1 MLITAGAIAILLIL
15 SAFYSGSET
24 ALTAASKPLM
34 HQLEARGNRRA
45 RMVNRLHDRKGPL
58 LGAILIGNNLVNI
71 LASALAA
78 SVLIGLFGEAGIAYA
93 TIIMTALIVMFSEI
107 LPKTYAMHNADRFAL
122 AIAPV
127 MRPIVQI
134 FSPLT
139 WATQIIV
146 RSALGLLG
154 MKLNPEEP
162 FVTSVEELRGA
173 IELHEGDDEA
183 VQHERAM
190 LRSVLDLAEVEVAEI
205 MVHRKTVA
213 MVNADAPANVVL
225 DQILASPYT
234 RLPLWRGDTDNLIGV
249 VHAKEI
255 LRALK
260 DRKGNI
266 EGLNIEALA
275 SPPWFVPETTRLL
288 EQLEAFRSRREHFA
302 LVVDEYGSLMGVV
315 TLEDILEEIVGDIS
329 DEHDIAVP
337 GLRPQPDGSLIV
349 DGQFTI
355 RDLNR
360 QMEWSLP
367 DQEAATVAG
376 LVLHE
381 SRRIPEVGQVF
392 IFYGFRFEILRR
404 KRHQITAIRISPPR
418 ETGGN
423 ISEMGES
430 PAQATE
436 IK

>member
-1 MLITAGAIAILLIL
+1 MLMIAGAILILLIL
-15 SAFYSGSET
+15 SAVFSGSET

-34 HQLEARGNRRA
+34 HQLEVRGNRRA
-45 RMVNRLHDRKGPL
+45 GIVNRLHERKGPL

-71 LASALAA
+71 LASALAT

-93 TIIMTALIVMFSEI
+93 TILMTLLIVMFSEI

-127 MRPIVQI
+127 MRPMVRI

-146 RSALGLLG
+146 RGVLGLFG
-154 MKLNPEEP
+154 MTLNPDEP
-162 FVTSVEELRGA
+162 FVPASEELRGA
-173 IELHEGDDEA
+173 IELHEGDDKV
-183 VQHERAM
+183 VQNERAM
-190 LRSVLDLAEVEVAEI
+190 LHSVLDLAEVEVGEI
-205 MVHRKTVA
+205 MVHRKTVV
-213 MVNADAPANVVL
+213 MVNADDAADAVL
-225 DQILASPYT
+225 DQILASPHT
-234 RLPLWRGDTDNLIGV
+234 RLPLWRGETDNIVGV
-249 VHAKEI
+249 VHVKEI
-255 LRALK
+255 LRALNSH
-260 DRKGNI
+260 DGEI
-266 EGLNIEALA
+266 EALNIEALA
-275 SPPWFVPETTRLL
+275 AAPWFVPETTRLL
-288 EQLEAFRSRREHFA
+288 DQLDAFRSRREHFA

-329 DEHDIAVP
+329 DEHDIAIP
-337 GLRPQPDGSLIV
+337 GLDPQPDGSLII

-360 QMEWSLP
+360 QMEWTLP
-367 DQEAATVAG
+367 DEEAATVAG

-392 IFYGFRFEILRR
+392 IFYGFRFEILHR
-404 KRHQITAIRISPPR
+404 KRHQITSIRLSPPKR
-418 ETGGN
+418 TGEN
-423 ISEMGES
+423 IKDIGDN
-430 PAQATE
+430 PAQTIE